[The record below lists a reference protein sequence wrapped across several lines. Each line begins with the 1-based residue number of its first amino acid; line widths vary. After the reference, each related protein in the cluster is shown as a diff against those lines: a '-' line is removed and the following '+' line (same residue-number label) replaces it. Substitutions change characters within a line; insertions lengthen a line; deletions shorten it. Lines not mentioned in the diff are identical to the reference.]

1 MIIFV
6 SFKLLIS
13 SAIVS
18 FLASVLFNKVEF
30 VVELRLVPLQVTLVP
45 SEQLV
50 PLVILGVSTT
60 G

>member
-1 MIIFV
+1 M
-6 SFKLLIS
+6 
-13 SAIVS
+13 VS

>member
-13 SAIVS
+13 SSMVS

>member
-13 SAIVS
+13 SSMVS

-50 PLVILGVSTT
+50 PFVILGVSTT